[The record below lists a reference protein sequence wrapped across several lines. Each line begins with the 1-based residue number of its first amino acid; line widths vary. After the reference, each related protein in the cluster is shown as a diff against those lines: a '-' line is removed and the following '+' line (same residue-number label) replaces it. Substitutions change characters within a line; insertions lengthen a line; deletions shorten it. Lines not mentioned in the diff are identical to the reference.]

1 MYHLKP
7 KAKSDVDQGAQI
19 WDLYENKHLFYGID
33 PTERRYLTRAHLA
46 ELVTMLGPPPI
57 DMLERGARSTDF
69 FDGEGE
75 NALLRYCVKLT
86 EVLSG
91 NWIAEIDVPQGLT
104 LETSEENLH
113 GEKKE
118 EFLQFVR
125 CMLQW
130 RPEDRL
136 TAKELLEHP
145 WMRGNLSAFPTGR
158 NTVRLKLS

>member
-7 KAKSDVDQGAQI
+7 KAKSDVDRGAQI
-19 WDLYENKHLFYGID
+19 WDLYEDKHLFYGID
-33 PTERRYLTRAHLA
+33 PTEKRYLTRAHLA
-46 ELVTMLGPPPI
+46 ELVAMLGPPPI
-57 DMLERGARSTDF
+57 DMLKRGARSKEF

-75 NALLRYCVKLT
+75 NALPRYRVKLT

-91 NWIAEIDVPQGLT
+91 NWIAEIDIPQGLT

-145 WMRGNLSAFPTGR
+145 WMRGNL
-158 NTVRLKLS
+158 

>member
-7 KAKSDVDQGAQI
+7 KAKSDVDRGAQI
-19 WDLYENKHLFYGID
+19 WDLYEDKHLFYGID
-33 PTERRYLTRAHLA
+33 PTEKRYLTRAHLA
-46 ELVTMLGPPPI
+46 ELVAMLGPPPI
-57 DMLERGARSTDF
+57 DMLERGARSKEF

-75 NALLRYCVKLT
+75 NALPRYRVKLT

-91 NWIAEIDVPQGLT
+91 NWIAEIDIPQGLT

-145 WMRGNLSAFPTGR
+145 WMRGSLTAFPTGR